1 MLYICYKGT
10 IFVSEIKQN
19 TNSTDPRR
27 SLKSATKIMKK
38 LTTMA
43 TKINA
48 SDVNVMT
55 FNADPFV
62 ASDEYGEEELQ
73 EILNE
78 AYITELNG
86 FDAEQAREMLDYFA
100 DDDVRVYKGVSQEG
114 DVFYFSTN
122 CTTSLEGLDTPSY
135 CKVVDTN
142 TGKAIVG
149 FASFAEA
156 EEIAKKYD
164 LTMHSYT
171 KRDGERVWTDCGWD
185 DAPFDMRKVFIEVDR
200 LSLYE
205 KSDAEGLREDA
216 ASFDEDEEALAERLN
231 DIADILDK
239 ISENEIVVVFND
251 VPELTYEVWDRYKV
265 GYHDYDVH
273 QYEIGL
279 KK

>member
-1 MLYICYKGT
+1 
-10 IFVSEIKQN
+10 
-19 TNSTDPRR
+19 
-27 SLKSATKIMKK
+27 
-38 LTTMA
+38 MA

-48 SDVNVMT
+48 ADVNVMT
-55 FNADPFV
+55 FNADPFL

-73 EILNE
+73 ALLNE
-78 AYITELNG
+78 AYITELDG

-100 DDDVRVYKGVSQEG
+100 DDDVRVFKGVNQEG
-114 DVFYFSTN
+114 DVFYFSVN
-122 CTTSLEGLDTPSY
+122 CPATLEGLDTPSH

-149 FASFAEA
+149 FTSFAEA
-156 EEIAKKYD
+156 EEIANKYN
-164 LTMHSYT
+164 LAIHSYT
-171 KRDGERVWTDCGWD
+171 KRDGERVWTDCGWE
-185 DAPFDMRKVFIEVDR
+185 DAPFDMRKAFIEVDR

-205 KSDAEGLREDA
+205 KS
-216 ASFDEDEEALAERLN
+216 DEEALAERLN

-239 ISENEIVVVFND
+239 MSENEILVVFND

>member
-1 MLYICYKGT
+1 MRQK
-10 IFVSEIKQN
+10 SKQN
-19 TNSTDPRR
+19 TNS
-27 SLKSATKIMKK
+27 KTKNYGK
-38 LTTMA
+38 
-43 TKINA
+43 KINA
-48 SDVNVMT
+48 TDVNVMT
-55 FNADPFV
+55 FNADPFL

-78 AYITELNG
+78 AYITELDG

-100 DDDVRVYKGVSQEG
+100 DDDVRVFKGVNQEG

-135 CKVVDTN
+135 CKVVDT
-142 TGKAIVG
+142 TAGKAIVG

-171 KRDGERVWTDCGWD
+171 KRDGERVWTDCGWE
-185 DAPFDMRKVFIEVDR
+185 DAPFDMRRAFIDVDR
-200 LSLYE
+200 LSVYE
-205 KSDAEGLREDA
+205 KSDADGLREDA

-239 ISENEIVVVFND
+239 MREDEILVVFNA
-251 VPELTYEVWDRYKV
+251 VPELTYELWDRYKV
-265 GYHDYDVH
+265 GYHDYDVR

>member
-1 MLYICYKGT
+1 
-10 IFVSEIKQN
+10 
-19 TNSTDPRR
+19 
-27 SLKSATKIMKK
+27 
-38 LTTMA
+38 
-43 TKINA
+43 
-48 SDVNVMT
+48 MT
-55 FNADPFV
+55 FNADPFL

-73 EILNE
+73 EILNK
-78 AYITELNG
+78 AYITELSG
-86 FDAEQAREMLDYFA
+86 DDAEQARVMLDYHS
-100 DDDVRVYKGVSQEG
+100 DSNVRVFKGIMPDADGYYKAIC
-114 DVFYFSTN
+114 FYFSV
-122 CTTSLEGLDTPSY
+122 EGDSPATLDDLDTPSY

-156 EEIAKKYD
+156 EEIAKKND
-164 LTMHSYT
+164 LAIHSYV
-171 KRDGERVWTDCGWD
+171 KRDGERVWTDCGWE
-185 DAPFDMRKVFIEVDR
+185 DAPFDMRRAFIDVDR

-231 DIADILDK
+231 DIADVLDK
-239 ISENEIVVVFND
+239 MREDEFLVVFND
-251 VPELTYEVWDRYKV
+251 VPELTYEVWDKYKV

>member
-1 MLYICYKGT
+1 
-10 IFVSEIKQN
+10 
-19 TNSTDPRR
+19 
-27 SLKSATKIMKK
+27 
-38 LTTMA
+38 MA

-48 SDVNVMT
+48 TDVNVMT
-55 FNADPFV
+55 FNADPFL

-73 EILNE
+73 ELLNE

-100 DDDVRVYKGVSQEG
+100 DDDVRVYKGVNQEG

-122 CTTSLEGLDTPSY
+122 SPTSLEGLDTPSY
-135 CKVVDTN
+135 CKVVDT
-142 TGKAIVG
+142 TAGKAIVG

-171 KRDGERVWTDCGWD
+171 KRDGERVWTDCGWE
-185 DAPFDMRKVFIEVDR
+185 DAPFDMRKAFIEVDR
-200 LSLYE
+200 LSVYE
-205 KSDAEGLREDA
+205 KSEAEGLREDA
-216 ASFDEDEEALAERLN
+216 ATFGEDEEALAERLN
-231 DIADILDK
+231 DIADVLDK
-239 ISENEIVVVFND
+239 MREDEILVVFND